1 VVALKIKTE
10 KNIIANKIASE
21 ILDFRANIPMFHK
34 SSYMSDNKIGS
45 FFCKRRYKGALY
57 LYILII
63 VLLATTLSLITALV
77 FDANLKNAVT
87 QRDHLQL
94 YYYSRA
100 GADWAVNL
108 IQSKEPELSISSGSK
123 ISLADK
129 LRADTTY
136 HVKWI
141 GRGDLKAKGNEVG
154 RFSVTIEK
162 VKKRVDSAGQFV
174 ATGGREVDYAK
185 ITSIGKSLSKDSTGG
200 TLVEG
205 EQEHVITVLVSLDAL
220 DNVIY
225 MPGER

>member
-1 VVALKIKTE
+1 MKKLITNTKKFCTKRKHKGVLYVYIIILMLVVVMLSG
-10 KNIIANKIASE
+10 IIAT
-21 ILDFRANIPMFHK
+21 MF
-34 SSYMSDNKIGS
+34 DN
-45 FFCKRRYKGALY
+45 
-57 LYILII
+57 
-63 VLLATTLSLITALV
+63 
-77 FDANLKNAVT
+77 NLKNAVT
-87 QRDHLQL
+87 QKDNLQL

-136 HVKWI
+136 HVKWT
-141 GRGDLKAKGNEVG
+141 GQGELKAKGNEVG

-185 ITSIGKSLSKDSTGG
+185 ITSIGKSLSKDSTGN
-200 TLVEG
+200 LAEG
-205 EQEHVITVLVSLDAL
+205 KEEYFITVLVSLEAL
-220 DNVIY
+220 DSVIY

>member
-1 VVALKIKTE
+1 MKKLIKNTKKICTKRKHKGVLYVYIIILMLVVVMLSG
-10 KNIIANKIASE
+10 IIAT
-21 ILDFRANIPMFHK
+21 MF
-34 SSYMSDNKIGS
+34 DN
-45 FFCKRRYKGALY
+45 
-57 LYILII
+57 
-63 VLLATTLSLITALV
+63 
-77 FDANLKNAVT
+77 NLKNAVT
-87 QRDHLQL
+87 QKDNLQL

-136 HVKWI
+136 HVKWT
-141 GRGDLKAKGNEVG
+141 GQGELKAKGNEVG

-185 ITSIGKSLSKDSTGG
+185 ITSIGKSLSKDSTGN
-200 TLVEG
+200 LAEG
-205 EQEHVITVLVSLDAL
+205 KEEYFITVLVSLEAL
-220 DNVIY
+220 GSVIY

>member
-1 VVALKIKTE
+1 MKKLITNTKKICTKRKHKGVLYVYIIILMLVVVMLSG
-10 KNIIANKIASE
+10 IIAT
-21 ILDFRANIPMFHK
+21 MF
-34 SSYMSDNKIGS
+34 DN
-45 FFCKRRYKGALY
+45 
-57 LYILII
+57 
-63 VLLATTLSLITALV
+63 
-77 FDANLKNAVT
+77 NLKNAVT
-87 QRDHLQL
+87 QKDNLQL

-136 HVKWI
+136 HVKWT
-141 GRGDLKAKGNEVG
+141 GQGELKAKGNEVG

-174 ATGGREVDYAK
+174 ATGGKEVDYAK
-185 ITSIGKSLSKDSTGG
+185 ITSIGKSLSKDSTGN
-200 TLVEG
+200 LVEG
-205 EQEHVITVLVSLDAL
+205 KEEYFITVLVSLEAL
-220 DNVIY
+220 DSVIY

>member
-1 VVALKIKTE
+1 MKKLITNTKKICTKRKHKGVLYVYIIILMLVVVMLSG
-10 KNIIANKIASE
+10 IIAT
-21 ILDFRANIPMFHK
+21 MF
-34 SSYMSDNKIGS
+34 DN
-45 FFCKRRYKGALY
+45 
-57 LYILII
+57 
-63 VLLATTLSLITALV
+63 
-77 FDANLKNAVT
+77 NLKNAVT
-87 QRDHLQL
+87 QKDNLQL

-136 HVKWI
+136 HVKWT
-141 GRGDLKAKGNEVG
+141 GQGELKAKGNEVG

-185 ITSIGKSLSKDSTGG
+185 ITSIGKSLSKDSTGN
-200 TLVEG
+200 LVEG
-205 EQEHVITVLVSLDAL
+205 KEEYFITVLVSLEAL
-220 DNVIY
+220 DSVIY

>member
-1 VVALKIKTE
+1 MLTKTSDSKI
-10 KNIIANKIASE
+10 
-21 ILDFRANIPMFHK
+21 NIPIFHK
-34 SSYMSDNKIGS
+34 NSCASDNKSGS
-45 FFCKRRYKGALY
+45 FFCKRKYKGALY
-57 LYILII
+57 VYILII
-63 VLLATTLSLITALV
+63 VLLATTLSLITGLV
-77 FDANLKNAVT
+77 FDGNLKNAVT

-129 LRADTTY
+129 LRTDTTY
-136 HVKWI
+136 HVKWT
-141 GRGDLKAKGNEVG
+141 GQGDLKAKGNEVG

-200 TLVEG
+200 ALVEG
-205 EQEHVITVLVSLDAL
+205 KQEHVITVLVSLDAL

>member
-1 VVALKIKTE
+1 MKKLITNTKKICTKRKHKGVLYVYIIILMLVVVMLSG
-10 KNIIANKIASE
+10 IIAT
-21 ILDFRANIPMFHK
+21 MF
-34 SSYMSDNKIGS
+34 DN
-45 FFCKRRYKGALY
+45 
-57 LYILII
+57 
-63 VLLATTLSLITALV
+63 
-77 FDANLKNAVT
+77 NLKNAVT
-87 QRDHLQL
+87 QKDNLQL

-123 ISLADK
+123 ISLANK

-136 HVKWI
+136 HVKWT
-141 GRGDLKAKGNEVG
+141 GQGELKAKGNEVG

-185 ITSIGKSLSKDSTGG
+185 ITSIGKSLSKDSTGN
-200 TLVEG
+200 LLEG
-205 EQEHVITVLVSLDAL
+205 KEEYFITVLVSLEAL
-220 DNVIY
+220 DSVIY

>member
-1 VVALKIKTE
+1 MKKLITNTKKICTKRKHKGVLYVYIIILMLVVVMLSG
-10 KNIIANKIASE
+10 IIAT
-21 ILDFRANIPMFHK
+21 MF
-34 SSYMSDNKIGS
+34 DN
-45 FFCKRRYKGALY
+45 
-57 LYILII
+57 
-63 VLLATTLSLITALV
+63 
-77 FDANLKNAVT
+77 NLKNAVT
-87 QRDHLQL
+87 QKDNLQL

-136 HVKWI
+136 HVKWT
-141 GRGDLKAKGNEVG
+141 GQGELKAKGNEVG

-162 VKKRVDSAGQFV
+162 VKKKVDSAGQFV

-185 ITSIGKSLSKDSTGG
+185 ITSIGKSLSKDSTGN
-200 TLVEG
+200 LLEG
-205 EQEHVITVLVSLDAL
+205 KEEYFITVLVSLEAL
-220 DNVIY
+220 DSVIY

>member
-1 VVALKIKTE
+1 MKKLITNTKKIYVKRKHKGVLYVYIIILMLVVVMLSG
-10 KNIIANKIASE
+10 IIAT
-21 ILDFRANIPMFHK
+21 MF
-34 SSYMSDNKIGS
+34 DN
-45 FFCKRRYKGALY
+45 
-57 LYILII
+57 
-63 VLLATTLSLITALV
+63 
-77 FDANLKNAVT
+77 NLKNAVT
-87 QRDHLQL
+87 QKDNLQL

-136 HVKWI
+136 HVKWT
-141 GRGDLKAKGNEVG
+141 GQGELKAKGNEVG

-200 TLVEG
+200 ALVEG

-220 DNVIY
+220 DNVVY
-225 MPGER
+225 MPGEQ

>member
-1 VVALKIKTE
+1 MKKLITNTKKICTKRKHKGVLYVYIIILMLVVVMLSG
-10 KNIIANKIASE
+10 IIAT
-21 ILDFRANIPMFHK
+21 MF
-34 SSYMSDNKIGS
+34 DN
-45 FFCKRRYKGALY
+45 
-57 LYILII
+57 
-63 VLLATTLSLITALV
+63 
-77 FDANLKNAVT
+77 NLKNAVT
-87 QRDHLQL
+87 QKDNLQL

-136 HVKWI
+136 HVKWT
-141 GRGDLKAKGNEVG
+141 GQGELKAKGNEVG

-174 ATGGREVDYAK
+174 AAGGREVDYAK
-185 ITSIGKSLSKDSTGG
+185 ITSIGKSLSKDSTGN
-200 TLVEG
+200 LVEG
-205 EQEHVITVLVSLDAL
+205 KEEYFITVLVSLEAL
-220 DNVIY
+220 DSVIY

>member
-1 VVALKIKTE
+1 MKKLITNTKKICTKRKHKGVLYVYIIILMLVVVMLSG
-10 KNIIANKIASE
+10 IIAT
-21 ILDFRANIPMFHK
+21 MF
-34 SSYMSDNKIGS
+34 DN
-45 FFCKRRYKGALY
+45 
-57 LYILII
+57 
-63 VLLATTLSLITALV
+63 
-77 FDANLKNAVT
+77 NLKNAVT
-87 QRDHLQL
+87 QKDNLQL

-123 ISLADK
+123 ISLAGK

-136 HVKWI
+136 HVKWT
-141 GRGDLKAKGNEVG
+141 GQGELKAKGNEVG

-185 ITSIGKSLSKDSTGG
+185 ITSIGKSLSKDSTGN
-200 TLVEG
+200 LLEG
-205 EQEHVITVLVSLDAL
+205 KEEYFITVLVSLEAL
-220 DNVIY
+220 DSVIY

>member
-1 VVALKIKTE
+1 MQKFIKNT
-10 KNIIANKIASE
+10 KKVYVK
-21 ILDFRANIPMFHK
+21 RKHK
-34 SSYMSDNKIGS
+34 GV
-45 FFCKRRYKGALY
+45 LY
-57 LYILII
+57 VYII
-63 VLLATTLSLITALV
+63 VLMLVVAMLSGIIATM
-77 FDANLKNAVT
+77 FDNNLKNAVA
-87 QRDHLQL
+87 QKDNLQL
-94 YYYSRA
+94 YYYSKA

-108 IQSKEPELSISSGSK
+108 IQSKEPELSISFGSK

>member
-1 VVALKIKTE
+1 MLTKTSDSKI
-10 KNIIANKIASE
+10 
-21 ILDFRANIPMFHK
+21 NIPIFHK
-34 SSYMSDNKIGS
+34 KSCALYSKSGN
-45 FFCKRRYKGALY
+45 FFCKRKYKGALY
-57 LYILII
+57 VYILII
-63 VLLATTLSLITALV
+63 VLLATTLSLITGLV
-77 FDANLKNAVT
+77 FDGNLKNAVT

-136 HVKWI
+136 HVKWT
-141 GRGDLKAKGNEVG
+141 GQGDLKAKGNEVG

>member
-1 VVALKIKTE
+1 MKKLIKNTKKICTKRKHKGVLYVYIIILMLVVVMLSG
-10 KNIIANKIASE
+10 IIAT
-21 ILDFRANIPMFHK
+21 MF
-34 SSYMSDNKIGS
+34 DN
-45 FFCKRRYKGALY
+45 
-57 LYILII
+57 
-63 VLLATTLSLITALV
+63 
-77 FDANLKNAVT
+77 NLKNAVT
-87 QRDHLQL
+87 QKDNLQL

-108 IQSKEPELSISSGSK
+108 IQSKEPELFISSGSK

-136 HVKWI
+136 HVKWT
-141 GRGDLKAKGNEVG
+141 GQGELKAKGNEVG

-185 ITSIGKSLSKDSTGG
+185 ITSIGKSLSKDSTGN
-200 TLVEG
+200 LVEG
-205 EQEHVITVLVSLDAL
+205 KEEYFITVLVSLEAL
-220 DNVIY
+220 DSVIY

>member
-1 VVALKIKTE
+1 MYNGRNGVKIMKKLITNTKKICTKRKHKGVLYVYIIILMLVVVMLSG
-10 KNIIANKIASE
+10 IIAT
-21 ILDFRANIPMFHK
+21 MF
-34 SSYMSDNKIGS
+34 DN
-45 FFCKRRYKGALY
+45 
-57 LYILII
+57 
-63 VLLATTLSLITALV
+63 
-77 FDANLKNAVT
+77 NLKNAVT
-87 QRDHLQL
+87 QKDNLQL

-136 HVKWI
+136 HVKWT
-141 GRGDLKAKGNEVG
+141 GQGELKAKGNEVG

-185 ITSIGKSLSKDSTGG
+185 ITSIGKSLSKDSTGN
-200 TLVEG
+200 LLEG
-205 EQEHVITVLVSLDAL
+205 KEEYFITVLVSLEAL
-220 DNVIY
+220 DSVIY

>member
-1 VVALKIKTE
+1 MLVVVMLSG
-10 KNIIANKIASE
+10 IIAT
-21 ILDFRANIPMFHK
+21 MF
-34 SSYMSDNKIGS
+34 DN
-45 FFCKRRYKGALY
+45 
-57 LYILII
+57 
-63 VLLATTLSLITALV
+63 
-77 FDANLKNAVT
+77 NLKNAVT
-87 QRDHLQL
+87 QKDNLQL

-136 HVKWI
+136 HVKWT
-141 GRGDLKAKGNEVG
+141 GQGELKAKGNEVG

-185 ITSIGKSLSKDSTGG
+185 ITSIGKSLSKDSTGN
-200 TLVEG
+200 LVEG
-205 EQEHVITVLVSLDAL
+205 KEEYFITVLVSLEAL
-220 DNVIY
+220 DSVIY

>member
-1 VVALKIKTE
+1 MLTKTSDSQ
-10 KNIIANKIASE
+10 I
-21 ILDFRANIPMFHK
+21 NIPILRNSPYALYNK
-34 SSYMSDNKIGS
+34 SGS
-45 FFCKRRYKGALY
+45 FFCKRKYKGALY
-57 LYILII
+57 VYILII
-63 VLLATTLSLITALV
+63 VLLATTLSLITGLV
-77 FDANLKNAVT
+77 FDGNLKNAVT

-136 HVKWI
+136 HVKWT
-141 GRGDLKAKGNEVG
+141 GQGDLKAKGNEVG

-200 TLVEG
+200 ALVEG

>member
-1 VVALKIKTE
+1 MKKLITNTKKICTKRKHKGVLYVYIIILMLVVVMLSG
-10 KNIIANKIASE
+10 IIAT
-21 ILDFRANIPMFHK
+21 MF
-34 SSYMSDNKIGS
+34 DN
-45 FFCKRRYKGALY
+45 
-57 LYILII
+57 
-63 VLLATTLSLITALV
+63 
-77 FDANLKNAVT
+77 NLKNAVT
-87 QRDHLQL
+87 QKDNLQL

-108 IQSKEPELSISSGSK
+108 IQSKEPELSISSGCK

-136 HVKWI
+136 HVKWT
-141 GRGDLKAKGNEVG
+141 GQGELKAKGNEVG

-185 ITSIGKSLSKDSTGG
+185 ITSIGKSLSKDSTGN
-200 TLVEG
+200 LVEG
-205 EQEHVITVLVSLDAL
+205 KEEYFITVLVSLEAL
-220 DNVIY
+220 DSVIY

>member
-1 VVALKIKTE
+1 MKKLIKNTKKICTKRKHKGVLYVYIIILMLVVVMLSG
-10 KNIIANKIASE
+10 IIAT
-21 ILDFRANIPMFHK
+21 MF
-34 SSYMSDNKIGS
+34 DN
-45 FFCKRRYKGALY
+45 
-57 LYILII
+57 
-63 VLLATTLSLITALV
+63 
-77 FDANLKNAVT
+77 NLKNAVT
-87 QRDHLQL
+87 QKDNLQL

-136 HVKWI
+136 HVKWT
-141 GRGDLKAKGNEVG
+141 GQGELKAKGNEVG

-185 ITSIGKSLSKDSTGG
+185 ITSIGKSLSKDSTGN
-200 TLVEG
+200 LAEG
-205 EQEHVITVLVSLDAL
+205 KEEYFITVLVSLEAL
-220 DNVIY
+220 DSVIY

>member
-1 VVALKIKTE
+1 MVALKIKTE

-136 HVKWI
+136 HVKWT
-141 GRGDLKAKGNEVG
+141 GQGDLKAKGNEVG

>member
-1 VVALKIKTE
+1 MKKLIKNTKKICTKRKHKGVLYVYIIILMLVVVMLSG
-10 KNIIANKIASE
+10 IIAT
-21 ILDFRANIPMFHK
+21 MF
-34 SSYMSDNKIGS
+34 DN
-45 FFCKRRYKGALY
+45 
-57 LYILII
+57 
-63 VLLATTLSLITALV
+63 
-77 FDANLKNAVT
+77 NLKNAVT
-87 QRDHLQL
+87 QKDNLQL

-108 IQSKEPELSISSGSK
+108 IQSKEPELFISSGSK

-136 HVKWI
+136 HVKWT
-141 GRGDLKAKGNEVG
+141 GQGELKAKGNEAG

-185 ITSIGKSLSKDSTGG
+185 ITSIGKSLSKDSTGN
-200 TLVEG
+200 LVEG
-205 EQEHVITVLVSLDAL
+205 KEEYFITVLVSLEAL
-220 DNVIY
+220 DSVIY

>member
-1 VVALKIKTE
+1 MKKLITNTKKICTKRKHKGVLYVYIIILMLVVVMLSG
-10 KNIIANKIASE
+10 IIAT
-21 ILDFRANIPMFHK
+21 MF
-34 SSYMSDNKIGS
+34 DN
-45 FFCKRRYKGALY
+45 
-57 LYILII
+57 
-63 VLLATTLSLITALV
+63 
-77 FDANLKNAVT
+77 NLKNAVT
-87 QRDHLQL
+87 QKDNLQL

-136 HVKWI
+136 HVKWT
-141 GRGDLKAKGNEVG
+141 GQGELKAKGNEVG

-185 ITSIGKSLSKDSTGG
+185 ITSIGKSLSKDSTGN
-200 TLVEG
+200 LLEG
-205 EQEHVITVLVSLDAL
+205 KEEYFITVLVSLEAL
-220 DNVIY
+220 DSVIY

>member
-1 VVALKIKTE
+1 MITKTSDSQ
-10 KNIIANKIASE
+10 I
-21 ILDFRANIPMFHK
+21 NIPIFHK
-34 SSYMSDNKIGS
+34 NSCALNSKSGS
-45 FFCKRRYKGALY
+45 FFCKRKYKGALY
-57 LYILII
+57 VYILII
-63 VLLATTLSLITALV
+63 VLLATTLSLITGLV
-77 FDANLKNAVT
+77 FDGNLKNAVT

-100 GADWAVNL
+100 GADWAINL

-136 HVKWI
+136 HVKWT
-141 GRGDLKAKGNEVG
+141 GQGDLKAKGNEVG

-185 ITSIGKSLSKDSTGG
+185 ITSVGKSLSKDSTGG

>member
-1 VVALKIKTE
+1 MKKLIKNTKKICTKRKHKGVLYVYIIILMLVVVMLSG
-10 KNIIANKIASE
+10 IIAT
-21 ILDFRANIPMFHK
+21 MF
-34 SSYMSDNKIGS
+34 DN
-45 FFCKRRYKGALY
+45 
-57 LYILII
+57 
-63 VLLATTLSLITALV
+63 
-77 FDANLKNAVT
+77 NLKNAVT
-87 QRDHLQL
+87 QKDNLQL

-136 HVKWI
+136 HVKWT
-141 GRGDLKAKGNEVG
+141 GQGELKAKGNEVG

-185 ITSIGKSLSKDSTGG
+185 ITSIGKSLSKDSTGN
-200 TLVEG
+200 LVEG
-205 EQEHVITVLVSLDAL
+205 KEEYFITVLVSLEAL
-220 DNVIY
+220 DSVIY